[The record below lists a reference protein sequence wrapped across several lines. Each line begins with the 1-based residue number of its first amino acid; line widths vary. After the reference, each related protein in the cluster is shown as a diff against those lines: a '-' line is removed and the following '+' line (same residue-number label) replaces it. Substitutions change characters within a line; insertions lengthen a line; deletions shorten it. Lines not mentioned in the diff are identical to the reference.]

1 MQMHNNL
8 IVDGKNM
15 FVGKNKNKSHML
27 WNQVYPYG
35 PFMCEKPEWKKCPEH
50 KHLSEVRPDIIM
62 NIQIKFNSEGDI
74 KAEVLKVEMVGSE
87 ALTNNESN
95 IDVDIVLDL
104 IEAKNNSLRGD
115 KVYYFKGKK
124 YTTANIMELG
134 VPKERIKLVFT
145 DSGIHFS
152 EKQHE
157 ARVEFL
163 LTEVEFLEQV
173 AKIEEKVWQDETL
186 TEKKNF
192 YDVELTRLRYIKD
205 RMLNSFNMITEG
217 LDDLMY
223 PDKRALL
230 NDIPESTIINKAN
243 IVWSNL
249 IGKYDHI
256 EIMFRG

>member
-1 MQMHNNL
+1 
-8 IVDGKNM
+8 M
-15 FVGKNKNKSHML
+15 FVAKNKNKNKSHML

-35 PFMCEKPEWKKCPEH
+35 PFMCEKPDWKKCSEH

-62 NIQIKFNSEGDI
+62 NVQIRFNSEGDM
-74 KAEVLKVEMVGSE
+74 KAEVLSVEMVGNE
-87 ALTNNESN
+87 ALPATESK
-95 IDVDIVLDL
+95 IDANLLIDNL
-104 IEAKNNSLRGD
+104 IESKNNSLRGD

-134 VPKERIKLVFT
+134 VPKERIKVIFT
-145 DSGIHFS
+145 DSGVHFN

-163 LTEVEFLEQV
+163 LTEIEFLEQV
-173 AKIEEKVWQDETL
+173 AKIEDKVWQDETV

-205 RMLNSFNMITEG
+205 RMSNSFNMITEG
-217 LDDLMY
+217 LNDLLY
-223 PDKRALL
+223 PDRKSLL

-243 IVWSNL
+243 LVWSNM
-249 IGKYDHI
+249 INKYDHM